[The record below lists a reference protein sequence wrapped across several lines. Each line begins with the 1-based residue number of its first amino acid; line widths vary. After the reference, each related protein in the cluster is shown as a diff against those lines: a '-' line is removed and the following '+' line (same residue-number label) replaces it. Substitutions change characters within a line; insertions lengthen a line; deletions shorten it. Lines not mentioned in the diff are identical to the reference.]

1 MCMAPLFRRK
11 SATSAEGWKIKWKVN
26 QWKIKVMQ
34 LIDDRITAL
43 KSRLEN
49 SSRNDLFFKNQHIKY
64 SLTNLLPRL

>member
-11 SATSAEGWKIKWKVN
+11 GDTSAERWKIKWKVI
-26 QWKIKVMQ
+26 QWKIKIMQ

-49 SSRNDLFFKNQHIKY
+49 SSRNDL
-64 SLTNLLPRL
+64 SLKAIILNIH